1 MLVLVLLRSVMV
13 VVVIHSSGDD
23 VAVSAAV
30 VVSADITVKGNGVKA
45 VVGRKVQHI
54 RGRKFAFF

>member
-1 MLVLVLLRSVMV
+1 M
-13 VVVIHSSGDD
+13 VVVIHGDD

-30 VVSADITVKGNGVKA
+30 SADIVKGNGVKA